1 MVRNTNSSDAAL
13 MQINVGGNS
22 WISGY
27 VCYVNGPAA
36 SRAPLIHAQL
46 ASALERATRKTRR
59 LLFQRFQVGD
69 YVSDLPGIE
78 PELGHRRMPGDDSL
92 GERLLE
98 ILDRI
103 MQMQRAKRR
112 RDL

>member
-27 VCYVNGPAA
+27 SCYVNGPAA

-46 ASALERATRKTRR
+46 ASASERATRKTRR
-59 LLFQRFQVGD
+59 LLLQRFQVGD

-78 PELGHRRMPGDDSL
+78 PELGHRRMPGDDAFGKRFL
-92 GERLLE
+92 QA
-98 ILDRI
+98 LDGI
-103 MQMQRAKRR
+103 AAMQGAERR